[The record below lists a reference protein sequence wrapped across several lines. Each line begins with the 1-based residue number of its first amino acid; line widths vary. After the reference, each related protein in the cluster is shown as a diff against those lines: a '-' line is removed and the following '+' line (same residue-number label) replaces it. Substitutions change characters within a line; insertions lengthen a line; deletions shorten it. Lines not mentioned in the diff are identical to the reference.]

1 MSDIKA
7 LIEQRDEI
15 LNKIREIEESSEGI
29 ENENNAKK
37 ITDLNKEKSNLI
49 TKKNEISTELS
60 KIEQKLNKI
69 NEEINSLSGSGID
82 RILEAIKTQRWYFF
96 KNKPKVLMDKETG
109 LLWANLDYF
118 KYYVEGGDSVN
129 NRGKYNNNDAKYI
142 VNTLSLDDYNNWQ
155 IPTLEEFIKMIKD
168 KTFPFKEGN
177 NYSIKKCEYWV
188 CSDYNDSKIGLDE
201 LRLLRNIWAKGNI
214 LPCNSSLVYESYK
227 NDIIE
232 DNKVYTE
239 KEKLQFTLNLFIDN
253 NLEPIFNDAEITK
266 LYRKIFIEKPAL
278 MESLNEIQSQ
288 INSLQEEV
296 LLSSTFDYN
305 TLLAKYDIKSINS
318 SVIKY
323 YEAVKQWIDELMDKL
338 HYYESVKSETICNYN
353 AISLLLAKDY
363 EYNPN
368 LTEEENFILKD
379 RQDFLKKN
387 LELGMNNVN
396 AKLLS
401 IKNQAINLENRID
414 EIDMND
420 NSIEELA
427 KIEKEERASFEFIA
441 ENTAKIIKNALL
453 KIERF
458 EKDKD
463 FITNIIKYWNEWTED
478 YKNFKVTKKE
488 TLKNVCEDDGI
499 DEEERIKWFNDWNNR
514 RFYIEKRFLP
524 LVERGIKGEIISN
537 EIDGKKQENIIEQV
551 IKLLKQYKY
560 DIDNFYLEERKSI
573 YQKFAFQA
581 GGDLQEKFE
590 VESELYKITSRFQKE
605 LQTIIFKLNKVE
617 DRMFL
622 LNWASDIIDL
632 QIDEILYFIKD
643 KELNKISEEIIN
655 KFANLKRKNLDTYIS
670 DAKSYSEELAR
681 REKEY
686 NSLIFKMRKD
696 LINNKN

>member
-1 MSDIKA
+1 MSNIKA
-7 LIEQRDEI
+7 LIEQKDEI

-37 ITDLNKEKSNLI
+37 ITELNKEKSILL

-69 NEEINSLSGSGID
+69 NEEINVLSGSGID

-109 LLWANLDYF
+109 LLWANLGYF
-118 KYYVEGGDSVN
+118 PYCKENNSCYNKEEANEIVN
-129 NRGKYNNNDAKYI
+129 NL
-142 VNTLSLDDYNNWQ
+142 VLDGYNNWR
-155 IPTLEEFIKMIKD
+155 IPTSNEIIKMIND
-168 KTFPFKEGN
+168 KTFPFQEGEGYNIKRSQYWFCKEYEWISLAN
-177 NYSIKKCEYWV
+177 SITLKNSSVTCW
-188 CSDYNDSKIGLDE
+188 I
-201 LRLLRNIWAKGNI
+201 I
-214 LPCNSSLVYESYK
+214 PCNSSLVYESYE
-227 NDIIE
+227 NNIIE
-232 DNKVYTE
+232 NNKIYTE

-253 NLEPIFNDAEITK
+253 NLEPIFNDDEITK

-305 TLLAKYDIKSINS
+305 TLLVKYDIKSINS

-323 YEAVKQWIDELMDKL
+323 YEAVKQWIDELMNKL
-338 HYYESVKSETICNYN
+338 HYYESFKSETICNYN
-353 AISLLLAKDY
+353 SISLLLAKDY

-441 ENTAKIIKNALL
+441 ENTAKILKNALL

-488 TLKNVCEDDGI
+488 TLKNICEDDGI

-524 LVERGIKGEIISN
+524 LVERGIKGEIISD

-590 VESELYKITSRFQKE
+590 VESELYKITSRFQKA

-617 DRMFL
+617 DRIFL

-643 KELNKISEEIIN
+643 KELNKISEETIN

-670 DAKSYSEELAR
+670 DAQSYSEELAR

-696 LINNKN
+696 LMKNK

>member
-1 MSDIKA
+1 MSNIKA
-7 LIEQRDEI
+7 SIEQRDEI
-15 LNKIREIEESSEGI
+15 LNKIREIEEGSEGI

-37 ITDLNKEKSNLI
+37 ITDLNKEKSILL

-109 LLWANLDYF
+109 LLWPNPEYFNVNEEGSVEEIICRVEELELDNY
-118 KYYVEGGDSVN
+118 
-129 NRGKYNNNDAKYI
+129 
-142 VNTLSLDDYNNWQ
+142 TNWE
-155 IPTLEEFIKMIKD
+155 IMNIDEFIKLIND
-168 KTFPFKEGN
+168 KSFPYYTGPDKEIFNNNIIIIYENGNLKKVWSDYDYPKQLDNNNVVTVYPNLKCITYNEYEGN
-177 NYSIKKCEYWV
+177 ISEK
-188 CSDYNDSKIGLDE
+188 
-201 LRLLRNIWAKGNI
+201 
-214 LPCNSSLVYESYK
+214 
-227 NDIIE
+227 
-232 DNKVYTE
+232 NKVYTE

-253 NLEPIFNDAEITK
+253 NLEPIFNDDEITK

-288 INSLQEEV
+288 INSLQEEI

-305 TLLAKYDIKSINS
+305 TLLVKYDIKSINS

-323 YEAVKQWIDELMDKL
+323 YEAIKQWIDELMDKL

-353 AISLLLAKDY
+353 SISLLLAKDY

-368 LTEEENFILKD
+368 LSEEENLILKD

-420 NSIEELA
+420 NSIEKLA

-441 ENTAKIIKNALL
+441 ENTAKILKNALL

-463 FITNIIKYWNEWTED
+463 FITNIIKYWNEWSED

-488 TLKNVCEDDGI
+488 TLKNICEDDGI

-590 VESELYKITSRFQKE
+590 VESELYKITSRFQKA

-617 DRMFL
+617 DRIFL

-696 LINNKN
+696 LMKNK

>member
-1 MSDIKA
+1 MSNIKA

-15 LNKIREIEESSEGI
+15 LNKIKEIEEGSEGI

-37 ITDLNKEKSNLI
+37 ITELNKEKSILI
-49 TKKNEISTELS
+49 TKKNDFSTELS

-69 NEEINSLSGSGID
+69 NEEINVLSGSGID

-96 KNKPKVLMDKETG
+96 KNKPKVLMDRETG
-109 LLWANLDYF
+109 LLWADLDNFDYKKGENTF
-118 KYYVEGGDSVN
+118 YNYEEVKGILKKLTLGGYDEWS
-129 NRGKYNNNDAKYI
+129 
-142 VNTLSLDDYNNWQ
+142 
-155 IPTLEEFIKMIKD
+155 IPTNYELWNLVKD
-168 KTFPFKEGN
+168 KSFPYLAGD
-177 NYSIKKCEYWV
+177 NYSIKYKDWWYASSWYNSKDLYYEGAENGLN
-188 CSDYNDSKIGLDE
+188 SHNDSGF
-201 LRLLRNIWAKGNI
+201 
-214 LPCNSSLVYESYK
+214 LPCNRVLSYEGYK
-227 NDIIE
+227 DKFL
-232 DNKVYTE
+232 NKNIYSE
-239 KEKLQFTLNLFIDN
+239 NERFQFTLDLFIDN
-253 NLEPIFNDAEITK
+253 ELEPIFNDDKITE
-266 LYRKIFIEKPAL
+266 LYRNIFIEKPKL
-278 MESLNEIQSQ
+278 MKSLNEIQSQ
-288 INSLQEEV
+288 INSLQEKV

-305 TLLAKYDIKSINS
+305 TLLIKYDIKSINS

-338 HYYESVKSETICNYN
+338 NYYESVKSETICNYN

-414 EIDMND
+414 EIDMTD

-441 ENTAKIIKNALL
+441 ENTAKILKNALL

-488 TLKNVCEDDGI
+488 TLKNICEDDGI

-524 LVERGIKGEIISN
+524 LLERGIKGEIISN
-537 EIDGKKQENIIEQV
+537 EIEGKKQENIIEQV

-617 DRMFL
+617 DRIFL

-670 DAKSYSEELAR
+670 DAQSYSEELAR

-696 LINNKN
+696 LMKNK

>member
-1 MSDIKA
+1 
-7 LIEQRDEI
+7 
-15 LNKIREIEESSEGI
+15 
-29 ENENNAKK
+29 
-37 ITDLNKEKSNLI
+37 
-49 TKKNEISTELS
+49 
-60 KIEQKLNKI
+60 
-69 NEEINSLSGSGID
+69 
-82 RILEAIKTQRWYFF
+82 
-96 KNKPKVLMDKETG
+96 
-109 LLWANLDYF
+109 
-118 KYYVEGGDSVN
+118 
-129 NRGKYNNNDAKYI
+129 
-142 VNTLSLDDYNNWQ
+142 
-155 IPTLEEFIKMIKD
+155 
-168 KTFPFKEGN
+168 
-177 NYSIKKCEYWV
+177 
-188 CSDYNDSKIGLDE
+188 
-201 LRLLRNIWAKGNI
+201 
-214 LPCNSSLVYESYK
+214 
-227 NDIIE
+227 
-232 DNKVYTE
+232 
-239 KEKLQFTLNLFIDN
+239 
-253 NLEPIFNDAEITK
+253 
-266 LYRKIFIEKPAL
+266 
-278 MESLNEIQSQ
+278 
-288 INSLQEEV
+288 
-296 LLSSTFDYN
+296 
-305 TLLAKYDIKSINS
+305 
-318 SVIKY
+318 
-323 YEAVKQWIDELMDKL
+323 MDKL
-338 HYYESVKSETICNYN
+338 NYYESVKSETICNYN

-414 EIDMND
+414 EIDMTD

-441 ENTAKIIKNALL
+441 ENTAKILKNALL

-488 TLKNVCEDDGI
+488 TLKNICEDDGI

-524 LVERGIKGEIISN
+524 LLERGIKGEIISN
-537 EIDGKKQENIIEQV
+537 EIEGKKQENIIEQV

-617 DRMFL
+617 DRIFL

-670 DAKSYSEELAR
+670 DAQSYSEELAR

-696 LINNKN
+696 LMKNK